1 MLKDILDRLLSVYSD
16 FMEYESAADLAE
28 LKPWKREYVS
38 LSPRQAKEMFGV
50 VNDAEEFA
58 QALIERMEQAK
69 SVRRRS

>member
-1 MLKDILDRLLSVYSD
+1 
-16 FMEYESAADLAE
+16 
-28 LKPWKREYVS
+28 
-38 LSPRQAKEMFGV
+38 MFGV